1 MSNLYF
7 GQNSDFEIV
16 SLRHG
21 SYLLGFVEGFD
32 VDVQHTNKK
41 LFFFGKKEALTVS
54 IFEGVSGRFGF
65 LETEE
70 RYLVSA
76 VMDVDPT
83 TLDVINDD
91 PSAYYPFNLI
101 LNVKNEEGIIENGIF
116 VKGCRVTGLPESI
129 APREE
134 QHGNISYIGATRYKI
149 KGGGILHSRI
159 VGSAPVFST
168 TKDIAVVPP
177 VAPATTPF
185 VATLT
190 EDFVQVNIENNTTK
204 RKYLAVYKNGN
215 DITKDP
221 AQMANL
227 TFGALN
233 TIDFAAFAATDVYD
247 IYTVF
252 KP

>member
-7 GQNSDFEIV
+7 GQNSDFEII

-21 SYLLGFVEGFD
+21 SYLLGFVESFD
-32 VDVQHTNKK
+32 VDVSHTNKK
-41 LFFFGKKEALTVS
+41 LFFFGKKEALSVS

-76 VMDVDPT
+76 IMDIDPS
-83 TLDVINDD
+83 TLEVINDD

-149 KGGGILHSRI
+149 KGGGILHTRI
-159 VGSAPVFST
+159 VSSAPPYAT
-168 TKDIAVVPP
+168 PKDVAVTGTGPFT
-177 VAPATTPF
+177 ATIS
-185 VATLT
+185 
-190 EDFVQVNIENNTTK
+190 EDFKEVNIENNTTK
-204 RKYLAVYKNGN
+204 RKYLAVYLNGI
-215 DITKDP
+215 DITKD
-221 AQMANL
+221 AAKMANVAF
-227 TFGALN
+227 TGTN
-233 TIDFAAFAATDVYD
+233 TVSITTMATTDVYD
-247 IYTVF
+247 VYTAF